1 MDPSV
6 MASFPPQPTILT
18 PIMFYQNLVYL
29 VTKLTECLRWNISCY
44 KWVTYKHDKIIQLY
58 LEYKDANKSTLF
70 LPKSWV
76 YCRPCLIRFL
86 YFSTDVW
93 CCESFS
99 LILST
104 QLNADWNM
112 IIDFS
117 PRSKNLPLLSP
128 YWWCLVL
135 KHKGQPAI
143 LCIFRNKLGFLLVKV
158 SDLRH
163 IWWYF
168 NIFGFWRLYVI

>member
-6 MASFPPQPTILT
+6 MASFPPQPTIL
-18 PIMFYQNLVYL
+18 PQIMFYQNLVYL
-29 VTKLTECLRWNISCY
+29 VTKLTECLRSNIRCY
-44 KWVTYKHDKIIQLY
+44 KRVTYKCDKIIQLY

-76 YCRPCLIRFL
+76 YCRPCLIRAL

-93 CCESFS
+93 CCEF
-99 LILST
+99 LSHSPN
-104 QLNADWNM
+104 QMYADWNL

-117 PRSKNLPLLSP
+117 PRSKNVPRLSP
-128 YWWCLVL
+128 YWCRLVL
-135 KHKGQPAI
+135 KHRGQPAM

-163 IWWYF
+163 ISWYF
-168 NIFGFWRLYVI
+168 NIFGFWRLDGI